1 MTNMI
6 EKFKE
11 NKKVMVTKM
20 EMANKMADEAANE
33 FVDSLRPLVENSSDE
48 DIEMFLK
55 SDDDMINPEDKMAVI
70 AILASIRK
78 SISGAIIIDIIK
90 K

>member
-6 EKFKE
+6 EKFRE
-11 NKKVMVTKM
+11 NKKVMVIKM
-20 EMANKMADEAANE
+20 EQANKIADEAANE

-48 DIEMFLK
+48 DIEMFLR
-55 SDDDMINPEDKMAVI
+55 SDDDMINPEDKLAVI
-70 AILASIRK
+70 AILSSIRK
-78 SISGAIIIDIIK
+78 SISGSIIIDIIK